1 MRTAVR
7 HLPHATHLHPTRPDT
22 AHPDTAHSDT
32 AHPDTADPALDDAL
46 DRIAQLTARLHA
58 VTDLHVP
65 RRTLLGSRVCR
76 ACRRAAPCPTAQAT
90 RA

>member
-7 HLPHATHLHPTRPDT
+7 HLPHAAHLMAADPGLD
-22 AHPDTAHSDT
+22 
-32 AHPDTADPALDDAL
+32 DPALDDAL

-76 ACRRAAPCPTAQAT
+76 ACRRAAPCPTARAT